1 MSKTSSRRL
10 IYLLVI
16 ISLSIPL
23 LSDFVLKPAE
33 MKTADDSYAV
43 VQSLNSSDNKFVLI
57 SMDFGPSTSAENGP
71 QTKTLIEHLMRR
83 RIPFGVITTYPYA
96 SPFLESYPQLIAD
109 KLSKEIPSENWKYGV
124 DWVNLG
130 FQPGGA
136 IMIQS
141 VAKAKDLHEVF
152 KTDGKG
158 TELSNIPCMAKI
170 RSINDISVLAQI
182 TGLVGTFNTWI
193 QFFQTSDYR
202 PEVIHGCTSITIPE
216 AYIYYATG
224 QIKGLYEGVAGA
236 AWYDTLLSKDYPSRI
251 STDAPKINTSLATAH
266 LVILG
271 LIILGNIRSL
281 IDRLGRKS

>member
-1 MSKTSSRRL
+1 MSKSLSRRL

-43 VQSLNSSDNKFVLI
+43 VQNLKTEDKKFVLI

-83 RIPFGVITTYPYA
+83 RINFGVISTYPYA
-96 SPFLESYPQLIAD
+96 APFLESYPQAIAD
-109 KLSKEIPSENWKYGV
+109 KLSKEIPGETWKYGT

-141 VAKAKDLHEVF
+141 LAKAKDLHEVLQ
-152 KTDGKG
+152 TDGKG
-158 TELSNIPCMAKI
+158 TELANIPCMAGI
-170 RSINDISVLAQI
+170 HTINNISVLAQI

-193 QFFQTSDYR
+193 QFFQNGDYR

-236 AWYDTLLSKDYPSRI
+236 AWYDTLLTKEFPTRK

-271 LIILGNIRSL
+271 LIILGNARSL
-281 IDRLGRKS
+281 WDRFGRKS